1 MPAAIGRVLSVV
13 RKLINYGKQ
22 LVATVEQRAAAPG
35 FIRFSR
41 PFGSTDLAVILTRIT
56 NGLRRA
62 AGLEA
67 RLCRRAARG
76 QDLAPT
82 PTRLPTAPGPRA
94 ARQFARPDSRPEPR
108 SSNRIEDPRL
118 ARLLTEEEIA
128 AELRRRPIGAVI
140 VDICQDLGIVPRD
153 LDRAFWDEIKEAIKL
168 YGGSLM
174 DFGRRLTMRWFAFRL
189 GPLADAASLAVPPL
203 PAPATGPP

>member
-1 MPAAIGRVLSVV
+1 
-13 RKLINYGKQ
+13 LIQELIDYGKQ
-22 LVATVEQRAAAPG
+22 LVATAEQRAAAPG

-82 PTRLPTAPGPRA
+82 PTALPAAPAPRA
-94 ARQFARPDSRPEPR
+94 ARQSARPDPRPAPQT
-108 SSNRIEDPRL
+108 SNRIEDPRL

-128 AELRRRPIGAVI
+128 AEVRRRPIGAVI

-153 LDRAFWDEIKEAIKL
+153 LDRAFWDEIQDAINL

-189 GPLADAASLAVPPL
+189 GRLADAASPAVPPRL
-203 PAPATGPP
+203 PAAATGPP